1 MIYNITSNMD
11 TISDLPF
18 FNDISIPQLT
28 EKTTYEQY
36 ISSGAYTNAHDY
48 FRTSTMH
55 GYVADLINMAENRI
69 YVLQQYLIGKT
80 YINQMNTDSV
90 IPTDALI
97 GTNWIGGE

>member
-1 MIYNITSNMD
+1 MIYNITSNKD
-11 TISDLPF
+11 TISDLPI

-55 GYVADLINMAENRI
+55 GYVADLINIAENRI
-69 YVLQQYLIGKT
+69 LVLLQYLIGKT
-80 YINQMNTDSV
+80 YINQMNTDLV
-90 IPTDALI
+90 VPVDALN

>member
-1 MIYNITSNMD
+1 MIYNTAASMD

-36 ISSGAYTNAHDY
+36 ITSNSFTSAHDY
-48 FRTSTMH
+48 FRTSTMD
-55 GYVADLINMAENRI
+55 GYVADLVNMAENRI
-69 YVLQQYLIGKT
+69 LVLQQYLIGKT
-80 YINQMNTDSV
+80 YINQMNTDLV
-90 IPTDALI
+90 IPVDALN